1 MYTEM
6 KLIIIVWKLL
16 VGISRYVGQS
26 EGSRFLMAVIVYG
39 NIYQLR

>member
-16 VGISRYVGQS
+16 VGILDTLAKVKGRD
-26 EGSRFLMAVIVYG
+26 F
-39 NIYQLR
+39 